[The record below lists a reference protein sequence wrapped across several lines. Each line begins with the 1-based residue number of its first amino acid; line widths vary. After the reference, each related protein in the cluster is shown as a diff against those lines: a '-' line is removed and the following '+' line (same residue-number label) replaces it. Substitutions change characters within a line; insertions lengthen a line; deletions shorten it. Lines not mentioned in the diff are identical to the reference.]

1 MTGGFKRVAGLAAVV
16 SLGWLSG
23 AEGAAAQEAA
33 FTWSGRLT
41 AGQFLEVRG
50 ISGSIRARLASGS
63 EARVVAEKHGRSGD
77 FADVEIRAVP
87 GADGVTICAVYY
99 PEDRE
104 GDGCDMH
111 DRRDRWNGSRRNH
124 DLRVDVDYVV
134 EVPAGVDLDAAMVTG
149 DVEVENVRS
158 RVTAN
163 SVSGD
168 VYVSTTETARAGS
181 VSGSLDVTMG
191 STDWRDLSFRTV
203 SGDITLTLP
212 ANLTTSVDFES
223 LSGDLDSDFDL
234 VVRDRHRHRWVG
246 ARLRGS
252 IGDEDGGGRSLSLS
266 TVSGDV
272 RIRKGR

>member
-1 MTGGFKRVAGLAAVV
+1 MMGGFRRVAGLAVAVGMV
-16 SLGWLSG
+16 WLAG
-23 AEGAAAQEAA
+23 AEGVAAQDAP

-41 AGQFLEVRG
+41 AGQVLEVRG

-63 EARVVAEKHGRSGD
+63 EARVVAEKHGRSSD

-87 GADGVTICAVYY
+87 SSDGVTVCAVYY

-104 GDGCDMH
+104 GDGCDLH
-111 DRRDRWNGSRRNH
+111 DRGDRRRGRNH
-124 DLRVDVDYVV
+124 SLRVDVDYVV

-212 ANLTTSVDFES
+212 ASVTTTVDFES

-234 VVRDRHRHRWVG
+234 VVQDRHRHRWVG
-246 ARLRGS
+246 ARVRGS
-252 IGDEDGGGRSLSLS
+252 IGPEDGGGRSLSLS

-272 RIRKGR
+272 RLRKAR